1 MVMSNCMMIEGGQTS
16 TPLTERTRESY
27 VPDNIVKND
36 NDQIAIFVKSKLEEQ
51 RNKYKMHH
59 VSN

>member
-1 MVMSNCMMIEGGQTS
+1 MIEGGQTS

-27 VPDNIVKND
+27 VTDNIVKND